1 MGQSLKH
8 RLKTD
13 VQRLSSAV
21 NQIQL
26 FTLSEG
32 DRRDLMQG
40 LHRVRERLQAVE
52 DELLVVGLLGGTGV
66 GKSTLMNRLA
76 GSDIASAGF
85 RRPHTDK
92 VLVYAHQDA
101 PRPVFIEQPSLPL
114 RVIEHQA
121 GPIKQVLLCDL
132 PDFDSLVAEH
142 SETVNAFLMHLDLL
156 VWVTSPEKYA
166 DRRMYA
172 LMRQVP
178 KAGSNF
184 VFVLNKADQ
193 LTAQD
198 HAQSVEQLQKVSRS
212 FAQHLDAV
220 LAERGETGI
229 SAGSKLYVLSATETG
244 PGWNQFELFQDHLF
258 ARRNLK
264 QVARIK
270 GANLEQE
277 LRQSFQVLQREMEES
292 SRAERVLEHAT
303 AELHQDVREWED
315 RIHDVLADWVER
327 DIKPVLARSPG
338 GERLLVGPGR
348 WIWSVANAWTTKRSE
363 PGQTERLSI
372 PNHVLSLL
380 KDCRKHISTRVSTIL
395 LQHQLPDL
403 LRERIEH
410 KLNPDVDDHIKA
422 QWQDFVRTAV
432 REFRPRS
439 RIVFMLGQR
448 GVYALLTLLLLL
460 ALGGRDAW
468 LGVLKAPGLS
478 TGMDLF
484 FALINT
490 LFSATG
496 LASLLSFG
504 LLCSLAGARFFRR
517 FRTVLDQE
525 VQAYAQAL
533 AEQLFEHWASDQ
545 GRQLDK
551 LDECRQELQTT
562 IMAVQEL
569 VD

>member
-8 RLKTD
+8 RLETD
-13 VQRLSSAV
+13 VQRLSSVV
-21 NQIQL
+21 NQVQL
-26 FTLSEG
+26 FTLSAD

-52 DELLVVGLLGGTGV
+52 DELLIVGLLGGTGV
-66 GKSTLMNRLA
+66 GKSSLMSRLA

-101 PRPVFIEQPSLPL
+101 LRPVFIEQPSLPL

-277 LRQSFQVLQREMEES
+277 LRQSFQVLQREMDES
-292 SRAERVLEHAT
+292 SRADTVLEHAA
-303 AELHQDVREWED
+303 AELKQDVREWED
-315 RIHDVLADWVER
+315 RIHDVLVDWVEQ
-327 DIKPVLARSPG
+327 DIKPVLARNSG
-338 GERLLVGPGR
+338 GERLLVGPAR
-348 WIWSVANAWTTKRSE
+348 WRGSVANAWTSKRAESS
-363 PGQTERLSI
+363 QTERLHI
-372 PNHVLSLL
+372 PDHVLSLL
-380 KDCRKHISTRVSTIL
+380 KDCRTHISTRVSTIL
-395 LQHQLPDL
+395 LHRQIPDL

-410 KLNPDVDDHIKA
+410 KLDPEVDDDIKA

-439 RIVFMLGQR
+439 RIVFLLGPR
-448 GVYALLTLLLLL
+448 GVYALLTMLLLL

-468 LGVLKAPGLS
+468 MGMLQTPGLS